1 MLFTNEPVYNDPRV
15 RQGEL
20 PDASTAHGM
29 SMGSTKENDRRP
41 STVKFT
47 NLMPGQ
53 SGPKTTLWQLFRKW
67 PRLSLW
73 AVGLAITI
81 ILYGY
86 DTVIVGN
93 ITSMPEFQ

>member
-1 MLFTNEPVYNDPRV
+1 
-15 RQGEL
+15 
-20 PDASTAHGM
+20 
-29 SMGSTKENDRRP
+29 MGSTKENGRAS
-41 STVKFT
+41 STTKRISNRDLT
-47 NLMPGQ
+47 APMPGQ
-53 SGPKTTLWQLFRKW
+53 GESQMTPWQLFRKW

-73 AVGLAITI
+73 SLGLAITI